1 MKTDKRL
8 NANFAPNCG
17 SIKGTIQIHRKQYG
31 DDDVLSLGCI
41 KVILLDADDGQW
53 ADEEYTDDN
62 GNFAFLGLAL
72 KAYTVVFPES
82 IDYRNQKFLPEG
94 SGFRHKFPARPSR
107 EQRLVD
113 RIDLHYGLAKTG
125 SIETDPVSG
134 DTQPILVVNA

>member
-1 MKTDKRL
+1 MKTNKRL
-8 NANFAPNCG
+8 NANFAPTCG

-62 GNFAFLGLAL
+62 GNFTFLGLAL

-82 IDYRNQKFLPEG
+82 IDYRNQKFLPE
-94 SGFRHKFPARPSR
+94 
-107 EQRLVD
+107 RLEE
-113 RIDLHYGLAKTG
+113 RR
-125 SIETDPVSG
+125 
-134 DTQPILVVNA
+134 